1 MVLSLPLVDGF
12 DVSKRDQKSSSGGVA
27 GGGDSDLFFE
37 SFIEDEA
44 GVRPVGVVFLG
55 VGSKLSHISSSQ
67 PDEPAVSFLVSSPK
81 S

>member
-1 MVLSLPLVDGF
+1 MVLSKPLVDGF
-12 DVSKRDQKSSSGGVA
+12 DVSKRDQKSSGGVA

-37 SFIEDEA
+37 SFIEDKA

-67 PDEPAVSFLVSSPK
+67 PDEPAVSFLISSPK